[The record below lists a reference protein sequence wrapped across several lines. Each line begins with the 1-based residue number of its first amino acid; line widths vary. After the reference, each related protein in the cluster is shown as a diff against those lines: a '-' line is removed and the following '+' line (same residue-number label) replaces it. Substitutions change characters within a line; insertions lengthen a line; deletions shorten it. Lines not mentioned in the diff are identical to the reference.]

1 VAEEADSARQERR
14 PSGGGSDRTTGSE
27 PPAGVGESPARRR
40 NQGIT
45 ERLIVW
51 LAACVCL
58 LQVAAL
64 RDVPAGWAPQA
75 WAPSLP
81 ASVGSRDGEL
91 ELGVTDSEGGA
102 AKGVLVRAFAIIDG
116 RAYLAGQGTT
126 GADGKVVL
134 GQLPP
139 GETWVI
145 AERKG
150 LARSS
155 SRVVLE
161 PGRRRLDL
169 QLHPAESFE
178 VVVVDPLQRPIRGV
192 QVTLHGAD
200 PLPFRGQ
207 TDDRGLVRITGLGP
221 APYAIDI
228 EATGFDS
235 KFLPKLELIDSPV
248 FIKLERLGALEI
260 TVLEPGGTPA
270 VGATVLVAGS
280 SLWPARSAA
289 TDQAGMV
296 TIAGLSRGF
305 YDVRAERGDLVS
317 DTETGVLLE
326 RGEVKHVTLGLV
338 VGVFVTVTVT
348 EGEGDGRPPVPKAD
362 VALVEGGLSSFPR
375 YGRTDGAGVVVL
387 GPIAGTDAT
396 LSARAEGFVARSAV
410 PLEEGATEATI
421 ALLRGGKLIGTV
433 VDERDFP
440 IDGVSLEVVG
450 IDSVGMPIVESSTL
464 SAFRDDHFAFALPGA
479 TPLIPVGELGV
490 MPTIPDVPREFGPL
504 VVTSTQ
510 RTGTPWVSGSK
521 GTFTLTPV
529 TPGRL
534 RVVAHHPSY
543 VAAVSDAVNLESGA
557 TQELRIVMRRGG
569 ILEGRVLE
577 QDRSPVSGARV
588 EVVSP
593 AGSVQRVTYAADD
606 GRFAFAALPA
616 EVILSIARP
625 ASPEHIVERLVID
638 IPPDQRREIEVIL
651 PKKREP
657 VALRVVDDRGYPLDR
672 VEVHCS
678 SLAPREPLVKT
689 LFTDDQGEASLPGAR
704 DLPIRFVVLRRDK
717 APGVFEI
724 DPTPAQLDLPMMPAL
739 SAEGRIVT
747 RRGGLAGAKLTLLTP
762 TGKRRGR
769 SDDDGKFR
777 FEGLAPSTAVLLVV
791 ATGYVPD
798 EREVLIEGDER
809 RPVDLGTIELSAG
822 GSASGVV
829 EDEDGDPVVGARVA
843 PGRVPTYLP
852 LGPLPIGVTAT
863 DAQGRFTLSDLPS
876 GSTDLQAYKVGYGRE
891 SVDNVV
897 IRAGEVTKGVRIELV
912 QDPDIDITGGH
923 ARGSLAVTLSEN
935 VVGKG
940 RAVIF
945 EHVPLGGEAQRAGI
959 LAGDRFV
966 SHDGVPIRSLE
977 HARRLLNGA
986 LTEDFVVELERGEAL
1001 RWRVRVRRER
1011 VRR

>member
-1 VAEEADSARQERR
+1 M
-14 PSGGGSDRTTGSE
+14 
-27 PPAGVGESPARRR
+27 
-40 NQGIT
+40 I

-58 LQVAAL
+58 LQAAGL

-75 WAPSLP
+75 WAPTLP
-81 ASVGSRDGEL
+81 ASVGSRDSQL
-91 ELGVTDSEGGA
+91 ELAVVDSEGEPA
-102 AKGVLVRAFAIIDG
+102 EGVLLRAFAIIDG
-116 RAYLAGQGTT
+116 RAYLAGQGRS
-126 GADGKVVL
+126 GADGQVVL
-134 GQLPP
+134 AQLPA

-145 AERKG
+145 AEREG

-161 PGRRRLDL
+161 PGKRRLEL
-169 QLHPAESFE
+169 QLHPAETFE
-178 VVVVDPLQRPIRGV
+178 VVVVDPQQRPIRGV

-200 PLPFRGQ
+200 PLPFRGR
-207 TDDRGLVRITGLGP
+207 TDERGLVRISGLGP

-228 EATGFDS
+228 EARGFDS
-235 KFLPKLELIDSPV
+235 KFLPKLELVDSPI
-248 FIKLERLGALEI
+248 FIKLERLGSLVI
-260 TVLEPGGTPA
+260 TVVEPGGTPA

-296 TIAGLSRGF
+296 TISGLPRGF

-317 DTETGVLLE
+317 DTEMGVLLE
-326 RGEVKHVTLGLV
+326 RGEEKQVTLGLV
-338 VGVFVTVTVT
+338 TGVFVKVTVT
-348 EGEGDGRPPVPKAD
+348 EGEGEGRPPVPKAD

-375 YGRTDGAGVVVL
+375 YGRTDGAGVVLL

-421 ALLRGGKLIGTV
+421 ALMRGGKLTGTV

-450 IDSVGMPIVESSTL
+450 IDPGGMPIVESSTL

-490 MPTIPDVPREFGPL
+490 MPNIPDVPREFGPL
-504 VVTSTQ
+504 VVSSTQ
-510 RTGTPWVSGSK
+510 GTGTPWVSDSK
-521 GTFTLTPV
+521 GTFTLSPV
-529 TPGRL
+529 TPGRV
-534 RVVAHHPSY
+534 RVVARHPSY
-543 VAAVSDAVNLESGA
+543 VVAVSDAVNLESGGSH
-557 TQELRIVMRRGG
+557 ELRIVMRRGG
-569 ILEGRVLE
+569 ILEGRVIE

-588 EVVSP
+588 EVVSM

-606 GRFAFAALPA
+606 GRFVFAALPG
-616 EVILSIARP
+616 EVILFIARP
-625 ASPEHIVERLVID
+625 EAPEHIVERLSID
-638 IPPDQRREIEVIL
+638 VPADERREIEIIL

-657 VALRVVDDRGYPLDR
+657 VAIRVVDDRGYPLDR

-689 LFTDDQGEASLPGAR
+689 LFTDDQGETSLPGAR
-704 DLPIRFVVLRRDK
+704 GLPLRFVVLRRDK

-724 DPTPAQLDLPMMPAL
+724 DPAPAQLDLPMTPAL

-747 RRGGLAGAKLTLLTP
+747 RRGGLADARLTLLTP
-762 TGKRRGR
+762 TGVLR
-769 SDDDGKFR
+769 SRTDEDGVFR
-777 FEGLAPSTAVLLVV
+777 FDRLASSSAVLLVV

-798 EREVLIEGDER
+798 ERDVTIEGDER

-822 GSASGVV
+822 GSVSGVV

-863 DAQGRFTLSDLPS
+863 DGQGRFTLTDLPS
-876 GSTDLQAYKVGYGRE
+876 GSTDLQAYKVGFGRE
-891 SVDNVV
+891 SIDDVV
-897 IRAGEVTKGVRIELV
+897 IRAGEVTKGVRIELQ
-912 QDPDIDITGGH
+912 QDPDIDSAGARGG
-923 ARGSLAVTLSEN
+923 GSLAVTLSETM
-935 VVGKG
+935 VGRK

-945 EHVPLGGEAQRAGI
+945 EHVPMGGEAQRAGI

-966 SHDGVPIRSLE
+966 SYDGVPIRSLE
-977 HARRLLNGA
+977 HARRSLNGA
-986 LTEDFVVELERGEAL
+986 LTEDFVVELERGREL